1 MTTPV
6 ATPIPSEEITF
17 EAPAPAR
24 SRSKRIGTF
33 VTVAVAI
40 AVTIARVSHDGSKDA
55 MKDFAK
61 DLKDEPGILTVDKV
75 KMPGYTGGLDVNSG
89 TAIVRFRR
97 SGKDVILSYEVRNL
111 AGAEQVDTAI
121 EHAAKESGFKDES

>member
-6 ATPIPSEEITF
+6 ATPIPSEEIKV

-33 VTVAVAI
+33 VTVGIAI
-40 AVTIARVSHDGSKDA
+40 AITIARVTHDGSKDA

-61 DLKDEPGILTVDKV
+61 DLKDEPGISTVKTIKV
-75 KMPGYTGGLDVNSG
+75 PGYTGAVDVNSG
-89 TAIVRFRR
+89 SALVRFKR
-97 SGKDVILSYEVRNL
+97 SGNDVILSYEVRN
-111 AGAEQVDTAI
+111 APDAELVDTAI
-121 EHAAKESGFKDES
+121 EHAAKESGFKNKS